1 MPVYEYRGL
10 TPEGRVV
17 AGVID
22 AENPRGA
29 RSKLKRMGVY
39 TTAVQ
44 GERATGRLVRRRPW
58 LLGLSRNRIHQREVV
73 VLTRQLATLLSAGL
87 PVIDALTAVLEHAD
101 RSGLRRVLTEI
112 RESVRE
118 GQSLADAL
126 EVHASVFVP
135 VYVQMV
141 RAGEAGG
148 NLEAVFVRLA
158 EFLEDQAEL
167 RDRVWAALAY
177 PAFLFVTGALV
188 LTVLMVVTIPR
199 ITAMFAQM
207 HRVLPFSTRFLIGF
221 SDFLTRQGWWLVILC
236 VLGAVGL
243 ARYLATT
250 RGRALKDELV
260 LKTPVIGRL
269 VRMLAISRLAR
280 TLGMLLRSGVHLLAA
295 LDIAKPVI
303 GNVVLERMIDWTREE
318 LTKGKGLAVTLART
332 GVMPTLLTHM
342 VAVGEKSGDLD
353 GMLLRAA
360 RVYDMEAESTVKGMT
375 SLLAPSL
382 VLLMGILVLFIVTA
396 ILVPIFD
403 LSGGVR

>member
-1 MPVYEYRGL
+1 M
-10 TPEGRVV
+10 
-17 AGVID
+17 
-22 AENPRGA
+22 
-29 RSKLKRMGVY
+29 
-39 TTAVQ
+39 
-44 GERATGRLVRRRPW
+44 
-58 LLGLSRNRIHQREVV
+58 
-73 VLTRQLATLLSAGL
+73 
-87 PVIDALTAVLEHAD
+87 
-101 RSGLRRVLTEI
+101 
-112 RESVRE
+112 
-118 GQSLADAL
+118 ADAL

-177 PAFLFVTGALV
+177 PVFLFVTGALV

-207 HRVLPFSTRFLIGF
+207 HRVLPFSTRLLIGF